1 MSRSFR
7 AVFGVFFTVA
17 TFTAPCRGQDSPDY
31 GRRVDAGERLKI
43 LEMLSDKMRQNYEG
57 IKTWGGVYEA
67 TNRTFFF
74 GTNPSSAWVQTG
86 EPLDRG
92 RIPVGADGAT
102 GYWIIR
108 KAHVRFDVDTAEKK
122 CHVFSSAIESDGI
135 LDPLTGTEVRSTL
148 PLEFRHELVT
158 RDYGLRMEVSH
169 AKGKFPEFAKV
180 DPISRG
186 RVVVRCR
193 PENMSRNSLMFD
205 PRDFFTTSSFRPNG
219 RRLTWKSFDRYL
231 QVLRGELSNNFFDDL
246 VQQKLAV
253 YVSADEPPVY
263 TVVLPYG
270 GGNYTYCFDGKAGF
284 NLVLYRQSGG
294 PPDRWEN
301 IYSTTYRGVSGTF
314 IPDTIERQQTH
325 FDKNEKPHLGGFYS
339 YKLRSTE
346 LNQPIPSSEF
356 EVTSF
361 GLNYGDRM
369 HDQNEQKLYVY
380 DDQKGFVAAEEFEF
394 DKSRVKDAITK

>member
-1 MSRSFR
+1 MSRSVR
-7 AVFGVFFTVA
+7 AVFGVLFTVA
-17 TFTAPCRGQDSPDY
+17 NVSGPCWGQDSPDY

-57 IKTWGGVYEA
+57 IKTRGGVYEA
-67 TNRTFFF
+67 TNRTFFL
-74 GTNPSSAWVQTG
+74 GTTPSLENSDSWVQTG

-92 RIPVGADGAT
+92 RIPVGADGGA

-108 KAHVRFDVDTAEKK
+108 KAHVRFDVDNIEQK
-122 CHVFSSAIESDGI
+122 CHVFYSAIESEGI
-135 LDPLTGTEVRSTL
+135 LDPLTGKEVRSTL
-148 PLEFRHELVT
+148 PLEFRHELET
-158 RDYGLRMEVSH
+158 REYGLRMEVSH

-186 RVVVRCR
+186 RVIVRCR

-205 PRDFFTTSSFRPNG
+205 PRDFFTTGSFRPNG

-231 QVLRGELSNNFFDDL
+231 QVLRGELSNNFFNDL

-270 GGNYTYCFDGKAGF
+270 GGNYTSRFDGKAGF

-294 PPDRWEN
+294 PLIAGKVSIRRRIETFRERSSPTRSSDSRLTLIKMRSPTWEE
-301 IYSTTYRGVSGTF
+301 F
-314 IPDTIERQQTH
+314 IH
-325 FDKNEKPHLGGFYS
+325 
-339 YKLRSTE
+339 
-346 LNQPIPSSEF
+346 
-356 EVTSF
+356 TSF
-361 GLNYGDRM
+361 
-369 HDQNEQKLYVY
+369 
-380 DDQKGFVAAEEFEF
+380 AAPN
-394 DKSRVKDAITK
+394 